1 MIETLERYWS
11 ITIALLPFLW
21 QGFLQTLVI
30 SFVSI
35 IAGSLIG
42 FVIGVIRS
50 QRVPVQTPLLGL

>member
-50 QRVPVQTPLLGL
+50 QRVPV